1 MSNTH
6 AMSELVELDYHGDHL
21 LIDDAIIRRS
31 RPSAPHLS
39 FYNARTK
46 QYAYAKLSDIKIEHK
61 GRHISYIRYLKLVGS
76 PTVY

>member
-1 MSNTH
+1 MSSAH
-6 AMSELVELDYHGDHL
+6 AVSELVELDYHGDLL
-21 LIDDAIIRRS
+21 LIDEAIVRRS

-46 QYAYAKLSDIKIEHK
+46 QYAYAKLSDIKIEHE
-61 GRHISYIRYLKLVGS
+61 GRRISYVRYLKLVGS